1 MHVTSRRSTAL
12 DRRQFFRLAGA
23 GLGLS
28 MLRPAGSAEA
38 AVSGSQIVVATT
50 ADLDTFDPHRSLNV
64 PNRGAVR
71 SVFET
76 LVTREEEPLLAA
88 SWEHPSDRVW
98 VFQLRPGVTFHNGDR
113 FTAESAKFS
122 IDRLM
127 DPNTKSPYAG
137 TLRPIERVE
146 VVNELSLRVVTSTPV
161 GNLLEALAEVEMMS
175 PAQVQAAG
183 ADIVKKPVGTGPYAL
198 KSWVPTEQVVL
209 DAAPRYWG
217 AKPRVTTLVFKPI
230 PEAST
235 RVVALRTGDVDIAMG
250 VPPQSARDVTGSGFR
265 PIRVPA
271 RSVIKIALNLTA
283 PPFNDVRVRQAANH
297 AVNREE
303 LVRVLLD
310 GAGSPANGPL
320 SPMHGGYDASLPVYP
335 YDPERARALIAQAGA
350 AGAKVTFNVTRGRFA
365 RDAQIAEAVA
375 AQLGKVGFDVSLN
388 VLEYTV
394 WLKTYRQSGHGYQI
408 PANLPTSQRQLV
420 GYFDSRAKAFGWWG
434 YDNAEVNALLDK
446 AGATPRREERNRI
459 YAQLARLIRDEAPW
473 IFLYNEQLL
482 YGVRDRVR
490 DWTPRGD
497 DLVLLAGASVAS

>member
-1 MHVTSRRSTAL
+1 MDQPRSLETPL
-12 DRRQFFRLAGA
+12 TRRQVLILGGA
-23 GLGLS
+23 GLGAS
-28 MLRPAGSAEA
+28 TIAFASRARAAGP
-38 AVSGSQIVVATT
+38 GGQIVVGTT

-76 LVTREEEPLLAA
+76 LVTREEQPLLAA
-88 SWEHPSDRVW
+88 AWEHPSDRVW
-98 VFQLRPGVTFHNGDR
+98 VLRLRPGVSFHNGDR

-146 VVNELSLRVVTSTPV
+146 VVDELSLRVVTNLPV
-161 GNLLEALAEVEMMS
+161 GNLLEVLAEVEMMS
-175 PAQVQAAG
+175 PAHVQAAG
-183 ADIVKKPVGTGPYAL
+183 ADVVKKPVGTGPYTL
-198 KSWVPTEQVVL
+198 KTWVPTEQVVL
-209 DAAPRYWG
+209 EAFPRYWG
-217 AKPRVTTLVFKPI
+217 AAPRVATLIFKPI

-235 RVVALRTGDVDIAMG
+235 RVVALRTGEADIVMG
-250 VPPQSARDVTGSGFR
+250 VPPQSVRDVTGSGFQ
-265 PIRVPA
+265 PIRVAA

-283 PPFNDVRVRQAANH
+283 PPFNDLRVRQAVNH

-303 LVRVLLD
+303 IIRVLLD

-320 SPMHGGYDASLPVYP
+320 SPLHGGYDPSLPGYA

-350 AGAKVTFNVTRGRFA
+350 SGAKVTFNVTRGRFA
-365 RDAQIAEAVA
+365 RDAQVAEAVA
-375 AQLGKVGFDVSLN
+375 AQLGKVGLDVSLN
-388 VLEYTV
+388 AMEFTV
-394 WLKTYRQSGHGYQI
+394 WLKAYKQAGHGFQI
-408 PANLPTSQRQLV
+408 PANLPNSQRQLT

-446 AGATPRREERNRI
+446 AGATTRREERNRA
-459 YAQLARLIRDEAPW
+459 YAQLARLIRDGAPW
-473 IFLYNEQLL
+473 IFLYNEQLI

>member
-1 MHVTSRRSTAL
+1 MEPQLATRMT
-12 DRRQFFRLAGA
+12 RRQFLVSSGA
-23 GLGLS
+23 GLAASTGLPV
-28 MLRPAGSAEA
+28 PAARA
-38 AVSGSQIVVATT
+38 AGAGSQIVVATT

-76 LVTREEEPLLAA
+76 LVTREEQPLLAA
-88 SWEHPSDRVW
+88 SWEHPSDRGW
-98 VFQLRPGVTFHNGDR
+98 VFRLRPGVTFHNGDR

-146 VVNELSLRVVTSTPV
+146 AVDELTLRVLTTGPV
-161 GNLLEALAEVEMMS
+161 GNLLETLAEVEMMS
-175 PAQVQAAG
+175 PAQVQAVG
-183 ADIVKKPVGTGPYAL
+183 ADVAKKPVGTGPYTL
-198 KSWVPTEQVVL
+198 KTWVPTEQVVL
-209 DAAPRYWG
+209 EAFPRYWG
-217 AKPRVTTLVFKPI
+217 PKPRVTTLVFRPI
-230 PEAST
+230 PEATT
-235 RVVALRTGDVDIAMG
+235 RVVALRTGEADIAMG
-250 VPPQSARDVTGSGFR
+250 VPPQSVREVTGSGFQ
-265 PIRVPA
+265 PVRVPA

-283 PPFNDVRVRQAANH
+283 PPFNDLRVRQAANL

-303 LVRVLLD
+303 IIRVLLD

-320 SPMHGGYDASLPVYP
+320 SPMHGGYDPDIPVYP
-335 YDPERARALIAQAGA
+335 YDPDRARSLVAQAGVT
-350 AGAKVTFNVTRGRFA
+350 GAKVTFNVTRGRFA
-365 RDAQIAEAVA
+365 RDAQVAEAVA
-375 AQLGKVGFDVSLN
+375 AQLGKVGLDVSLN
-388 VLEYTV
+388 VMEFTV
-394 WLKTYRQSGHGYQI
+394 WLKAYKQSGHGYQI
-408 PANLPTSQRQLV
+408 PANLPNSQRQLT

-434 YDNAEVNALLDK
+434 YVNAQVDALLDR
-446 AGATPRREERNRI
+446 AGATPRREDRNRV

-473 IFLYNEQLL
+473 IFLYNEQLV